1 MGTQP
6 AKSCILN
13 PPFQPRAA
21 AFAQRLAHVLIR
33 EQTPLLRPQ
42 SHRQRDKTIQVGGM
56 SQLFKK
62 ASIRQ
67 DQLAET
73 FQVLGCNGQSSVL
86 FGQGTLVGS
95 ARRVN

>member
-1 MGTQP
+1 
-6 AKSCILN
+6 
-13 PPFQPRAA
+13 
-21 AFAQRLAHVLIR
+21 
-33 EQTPLLRPQ
+33 
-42 SHRQRDKTIQVGGM
+42 M